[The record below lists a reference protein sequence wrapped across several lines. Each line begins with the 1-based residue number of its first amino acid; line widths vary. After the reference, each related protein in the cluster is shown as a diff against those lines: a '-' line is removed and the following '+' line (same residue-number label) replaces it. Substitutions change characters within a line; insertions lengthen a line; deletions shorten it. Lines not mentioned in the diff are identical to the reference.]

1 MSGPTLFLSAF
12 VLINY
17 RLKLAG
23 KTVLFQDFS
32 NDSELNSVFFGSLLD
47 FMKNIK
53 GTKSPQQAL
62 TDMQELEFET
72 KCTSR
77 EIKYK

>member
-1 MSGPTLFLSAF
+1 MLL
-12 VLINY
+12 
-17 RLKLAG
+17 
-23 KTVLFQDFS
+23 QDLS
-32 NDSELNSVFFGSLLD
+32 NDGELNSVFFGSLLD

-77 EIKYK
+77 ET